1 MDRIRRAIRSA
12 SFSRTVPAHDPPSFS
27 NELFV
32 FLRELKANNQREWF
46 NANKG
51 RYEQHVKEPALAFI
65 EDFGFRLPTVAPQ
78 LVADKRSMFRIY
90 RDTRFA
96 KDKTPYKT
104 HVGIY
109 FRHARSAEA
118 DTAGMYLHLEPGHV
132 FLGAGIWHPGSP
144 ALKRI
149 RDALVARP
157 DGWRDA
163 VAAVAP
169 DWTLADGE
177 RLKRPPAGFSGD
189 HPLVEDL
196 KRKSF
201 AVSSP
206 LAPKDVTARGFLD
219 ECEARAER
227 VRPFL
232 GFLCGALGVEY

>member
-1 MDRIRRAIRSA
+1 MRVCGFFTTLPLASA
-12 SFSRTVPAHDPPSFS
+12 AVNAEEAPSFS
-27 NELFV
+27 PDLFA
-32 FLRELKANNQREWF
+32 FLRELKANNEREWF

-51 RYEQHVKEPALAFI
+51 RYERNLKEPALAFI
-65 EDFGFRLPTVAPQ
+65 EDVGYRLPAVAPH

-118 DTAGMYLHLEPGHV
+118 DTAGLYLHLEPAHV
-132 FLGAGIWHPGSP
+132 FLGAGIWHPTSP

-157 DGWRDA
+157 DEWRRA
-163 VAAVAP
+163 VEAVEPVWKQAE
-169 DWTLADGE
+169 GE
-177 RLKRPPAGFSGD
+177 TLKRPPAGYSAD
-189 HPLVEDL
+189 HPLIEDL

-201 AVSSP
+201 AITSP
-206 LAPKDVTARGFLD
+206 LSQKEVTAPGFLD
-219 ECEARAER
+219 ECEARAGR
-227 VRPFL
+227 ARPFL
-232 GFLCGALGVEY
+232 AFLCGALGVEY